1 MTIFDLLFL
10 ASALAAIVSLFVA
23 AGAAIAGRG
32 AKAIAILKRL
42 GVAVGAYFVLV
53 LIVAAATPQKVL
65 NIGDPWCFDDWC
77 LSVDTVTQ
85 KSVPSGLS
93 YTISLHIFSDAKRV
107 SQRANGAWIYL
118 IDQRGSRYAPV
129 PNPQETPLDVLLQP
143 GESVQTS
150 RNFLVPNGVHSL
162 GLITGHGG
170 PYCSLIP
177 PIIGDGG
184 CLFNKPTMVRI
195 E

>member
-1 MTIFDLLFL
+1 VTIFDLLFL
-10 ASALAAIVSLFVA
+10 ASALAAIVSLIVA
-23 AGAAIAGRG
+23 AAAAIGGRG
-32 AKAIAILKRL
+32 ATAVAILKRF
-42 GVAVGAYFVLV
+42 GVAVAGYIGLV

-77 LSVDTVTQ
+77 LRVENASQVPG
-85 KSVPSGLS
+85 PSGVS
-93 YTISLHIFSDAKRV
+93 YTISLRIYSDAKRV
-107 SQRANGAWIYL
+107 SQRAKGAWIYL
-118 IDQRGSRYAPV
+118 IDQRGSKYAPLH
-129 PNPQETPLDVLLQP
+129 NPAETPLDVLLQP
-143 GESVQTS
+143 GEAVQTS
-150 RNFLVPNGVHSL
+150 RNFVVPNGVHGL

-170 PYCSLIP
+170 PYCSFIP